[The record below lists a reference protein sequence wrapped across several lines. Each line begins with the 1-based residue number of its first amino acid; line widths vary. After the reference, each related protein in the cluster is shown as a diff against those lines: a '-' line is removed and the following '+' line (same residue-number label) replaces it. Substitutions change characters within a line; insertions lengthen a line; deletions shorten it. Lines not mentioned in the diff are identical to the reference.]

1 MPVLPEVGSMMTL
14 PGFRTPRAS
23 ASSIM
28 ARATRSFTLPAGLKY
43 SSLARIL
50 AFRPNFFSI
59 WVSSSSGVLPMSWSA
74 EV

>member
-14 PGFRTPRAS
+14 PGFKAPLAS

-28 ARATRSFTLPAGLKY
+28 ASATRSFTLPPGLKY
-43 SSLARIL
+43 SSLARIR

-59 WVSSSSGVLPMSWSA
+59 WVSSSSGGRPISWSA
-74 EV
+74 DV

>member
-14 PGFRTPRAS
+14 PSFSRPLAS
-23 ASSIM
+23 AASIM
-28 ARATRSFTLPAGLKY
+28 ALAIRSLTLPAGLKY
-43 SSLARIL
+43 SSLASTL

-59 WVSSSSGVLPMSWSA
+59 WVSSSRGVLPISWSA

>member
-1 MPVLPEVGSMMTL
+1 MPVLPEVGSMRVA
-14 PGFRTPRAS
+14 PGFRAPDFS

-28 ARATRSFTLPAGLKY
+28 DLATRSFTEPAGLKY

-50 AFRPNFFSI
+50 ASSFSSFSI
-59 WVSSSSGVLPMSWSA
+59 WVSSSKGVFPMSWSA